1 MKHYRILSFVK
12 IQNGIHRYDI
22 NNESGSYNCP
32 TLHDTKVESDFCCEP
47 NSYINSILCKSNDGN
62 QYLHKA
68 ISIGMNIP
76 IFNPV
81 TEFLEEKKVV
91 KIILKN
97 SRGYIAFNNEL
108 ENLIP
113 INDIPNIL
121 RNSDNNMATAKAKN
135 KTKVNAA
142 TISLSRSKAAAK
154 PQSKEVEVVLETLSK
169 DHKLYSLEQ
178 KLLKTENLRLAKFFK
193 KNLPDNLKA
202 FLKEFFKNYNNEHPT
217 IYVTSKSEQ
226 TSVGRR
232 RSLGDIFKICKY
244 YYPDCNLQDV
254 VTLLFTTLPKE
265 VTNGFRCSYCHT
277 IKKRVWYYDEGSKNY
292 FEDNKDEYGNS
303 VEYYK

>member
-1 MKHYRILSFVK
+1 MKRYEILSIIKKV
-12 IQNGIHRYDI
+12 GLEIHRYDLSR
-22 NNESGSYNCP
+22 ESGSYNCP

-47 NSYINSILCKSNDGN
+47 NSHINSILCKSNDGN

-135 KTKVNAA
+135 KTKVNA
-142 TISLSRSKAAAK
+142 TTVSR
-154 PQSKEVEVVLETLSK
+154 
-169 DHKLYSLEQ
+169 
-178 KLLKTENLRLAKFFK
+178 
-193 KNLPDNLKA
+193 
-202 FLKEFFKNYNNEHPT
+202 
-217 IYVTSKSEQ
+217 
-226 TSVGRR
+226 
-232 RSLGDIFKICKY
+232 
-244 YYPDCNLQDV
+244 
-254 VTLLFTTLPKE
+254 
-265 VTNGFRCSYCHT
+265 
-277 IKKRVWYYDEGSKNY
+277 
-292 FEDNKDEYGNS
+292 
-303 VEYYK
+303 